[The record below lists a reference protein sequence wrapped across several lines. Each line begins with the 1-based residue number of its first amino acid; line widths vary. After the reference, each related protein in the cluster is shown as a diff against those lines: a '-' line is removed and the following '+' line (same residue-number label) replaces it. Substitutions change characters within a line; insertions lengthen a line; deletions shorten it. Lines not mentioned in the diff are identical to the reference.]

1 MPRRHRRQSLLM
13 SAYWTVSLV
22 GLTTLTA
29 WQFGWPPFDAGGPD
43 LANIDSGKH
52 AGDDF
57 SQTDLDDLEADDI
70 YANSIVFTSQSEPD
84 LDDWADELNARP
96 ASPRSTSSQLWDES
110 MTPSMPAKFPNP
122 AEARPIS
129 ENKFSIGRRPSNRGE
144 SNIRSEVRFPRDRR
158 VVSVSNQVEQSPV
171 EPAST
176 GSELQN
182 IDRLMQSGEYLT
194 AHLALSKLY
203 WNNPEWHALLK
214 KRIDTT
220 AQSIYFS
227 PQPHYME
234 PYVIQ
239 PGDQLRQ
246 IARKYWVPWQ
256 YLTKLNQIDERKIR
270 PGQKLKVIK
279 GPFKALVDLSDYELT
294 IHARGYYVR
303 SYPIGI
309 GKDGS
314 TPVGKFTVLNKVAN
328 PQYTDPDGK
337 VIDADDPSNPLG
349 ERWIDLGDSYGIHG
363 TINSN
368 SVGRAE
374 SRGCIRLHNPGVE
387 EIYDLLTIGSE
398 VTIQR

>member
-1 MPRRHRRQSLLM
+1 M
-13 SAYWTVSLV
+13 
-22 GLTTLTA
+22 
-29 WQFGWPPFDAGGPD
+29 
-43 LANIDSGKH
+43 ANIASGKH

-57 SQTDLDDLEADDI
+57 SQADLDDHEAEDI
-70 YANSIVFTSQSEPD
+70 HTNSVVFTSQSEPD
-84 LDDWADELNARP
+84 RDDWADELNARP

-110 MTPSMPAKFPNP
+110 LTPSMPAKFPNP

-129 ENKFSIGRRPSNRGE
+129 EDKFTIVRRPFNRGE
-144 SNIRSEVRFPRDRR
+144 SNIRSEVRSPRDRR

-176 GSELQN
+176 GSGLQN

-194 AHLALSKLY
+194 AHLALSKLH
-203 WNNPEWHALLK
+203 WNNPEWQALLK
-214 KRIDTT
+214 KRIETT

-246 IARKYWVPWQ
+246 IARKYRVPWQ

-279 GPFKALVDLSDYELT
+279 GPFAALVDLSDYKLT
-294 IHARGYYVR
+294 IHAHGYYVR

-314 TPVGKFTVLNKVAN
+314 TPVGKFTVLDKVAN

-349 ERWIDLGDSYGIHG
+349 ECWIDLGDSYGIHG

-368 SVGRAE
+368 SIGRAE
-374 SRGCIRLHNPGVE
+374 SRGCIRLHNPNVE
-387 EIYDLLTIGSE
+387 EIYDLLTISSE